1 MPDRKELLQD
11 FYAKYAPDQE
21 LTDERLNAINTK
33 YGDDNKK
40 LLSDFYAK
48 YAPEQELSDERYFA
62 IENKYNLKKKE
73 PTIPPLGQAFK
84 LGGESTPLL
93 PLTSQSR
100 LGEKPKEPLINP
112 KVQTKTDLLGK
123 TKVNE
128 NVKTYSPFTSTIEEL
143 AEYFYNESIGK
154 ITQNM
159 LDKNTRYNY
168 LKTKKEAY
176 DRGYSDDKSLNGKTA
191 EQKYFD
197 DRETYL
203 VDKYLDQNDKE
214 EVQSLAKFKDLRR
227 LGKEKEANVELEKY
241 LNARSAYRKSID
253 DQIVEIKATL
263 PNITDPTERTLAER
277 DIQELEILKKPVYNP
292 EQALVDFNKE
302 NSNEI
307 SNVSKPSES
316 PKEKLRKY
324 TNALYTSVLSRRE
337 KLGLTDDMNGLQR
350 FMAERDI
357 LSNFE
362 GEAFTQKKQ
371 DLDELHAD
379 ELKLRNATKIYE
391 LNRTPYEKDN
401 ALGVF
406 AKSFQNEIIPYKTG
420 VKGVDNV
427 IAGNIQTIIN
437 DAEIVNSATKEQLA
451 LAKQYDK
458 KYEFLSPK
466 WAAQTI
472 APTAAIIYEMI
483 PAAIATEGIAA
494 ISGLGKLNKA
504 INLLAEEGKLTEAGA
519 AYFNGIQNYKIG
531 RGLLKAS
538 ASGVKYGIESQ
549 ALSILAPQI
558 KDEMGFA
565 SGLFA
570 GGVGSALGSL
580 TGKALEGSIKSIAR
594 LFGNKSTDAIR
605 AIESYGT
612 MIAKAKDFSNKVV
625 GETAEEYLEQLAGIY
640 KQSENY
646 NNFITELRKH
656 YETTD
661 AIEEFATI
669 FIMSV
674 GAPAGSTL
682 GRGLIQSGTKLYNN
696 LNKAERKIADE
707 IADELHTE
715 ERTAQSDA
723 INSVVPTQNQ
733 VTQEDLIITP
743 QAPQEITTEP
753 TSTEG
758 VEAIP
763 ISEKTQKRIDE
774 LEAQRDK
781 EIENYKVLFTDNPSE
796 EEKAKRIAEAKQEI
810 ADDYN
815 SQIETIKQKADERAT
830 KRATKG
836 VEAVSIEEQQA
847 IDEAIPNLA
856 EPLKKEIKG
865 LTTIENLMSEG
876 VLEYVDEQT
885 GEPCMKH
892 GIKGNSF
899 KRGSKWEI
907 VKDLKGYKTHEQG
920 GVDLT
925 IGSDGIKIKNGK
937 TDYYAKNGLLM
948 PNN

>member
-84 LGGESTPLL
+84 LGGESTPQL

-100 LGEKPKEPLINP
+100 LGEKPPKDNLTNP
-112 KVQTKTDLLGK
+112 KLQPKIDLLGK

-143 AEYFYNESIGK
+143 AEYFYNESIGN

-176 DRGYSDDKSLNGKTA
+176 DIGYSDDKSLNGKTA

-253 DQIVEIKATL
+253 DQIIEIKATL

-743 QAPQEITTEP
+743 QAPQEITTTP

-758 VEAIP
+758 VEAI
-763 ISEKTQKRIDE
+763 
-774 LEAQRDK
+774 
-781 EIENYKVLFTDNPSE
+781 
-796 EEKAKRIAEAKQEI
+796 
-810 ADDYN
+810 
-815 SQIETIKQKADERAT
+815 
-830 KRATKG
+830 
-836 VEAVSIEEQQA
+836 SIEEQQA

>member
-1 MPDRKELLQD
+1 
-11 FYAKYAPDQE
+11 
-21 LTDERLNAINTK
+21 
-33 YGDDNKK
+33 
-40 LLSDFYAK
+40 
-48 YAPEQELSDERYFA
+48 
-62 IENKYNLKKKE
+62 
-73 PTIPPLGQAFK
+73 
-84 LGGESTPLL
+84 
-93 PLTSQSR
+93 
-100 LGEKPKEPLINP
+100 
-112 KVQTKTDLLGK
+112 
-123 TKVNE
+123 
-128 NVKTYSPFTSTIEEL
+128 
-143 AEYFYNESIGK
+143 
-154 ITQNM
+154 
-159 LDKNTRYNY
+159 
-168 LKTKKEAY
+168 
-176 DRGYSDDKSLNGKTA
+176 
-191 EQKYFD
+191 
-197 DRETYL
+197 
-203 VDKYLDQNDKE
+203 
-214 EVQSLAKFKDLRR
+214 
-227 LGKEKEANVELEKY
+227 
-241 LNARSAYRKSID
+241 
-253 DQIVEIKATL
+253 
-263 PNITDPTERTLAER
+263 
-277 DIQELEILKKPVYNP
+277 
-292 EQALVDFNKE
+292 
-302 NSNEI
+302 
-307 SNVSKPSES
+307 
-316 PKEKLRKY
+316 
-324 TNALYTSVLSRRE
+324 
-337 KLGLTDDMNGLQR
+337 MNGLQR

-781 EIENYKVLFTDNPSE
+781 EIANYKVLFTDNPSE
-796 EEKAKRIAEAKQEI
+796 EVKAQRIAEAKQEI

-815 SQIETIKQKADERAT
+815 SQIEAIKQKATERAA
-830 KRATKG
+830 KR
-836 VEAVSIEEQQA
+836 VEAISIEEQQA

>member
-1 MPDRKELLQD
+1 MPDKIKDAFEAIKGSDIFLDEQD
-11 FYAKYAPDQE
+11 FREQ
-21 LTDERLNAINTK
+21 LTKSPKDVYGLFSSNQQTK
-33 YGDDNKK
+33 DLFLDY
-40 LLSDFYAK
+40 SDF
-48 YAPEQELSDERYFA
+48 
-62 IENKYNLKKKE
+62 ENSFDLKKKQNSQQD
-73 PTIPPLGQAFK
+73 IPPLGQAFK
-84 LGGESTPLL
+84 LGGESTPQL

-100 LGEKPKEPLINP
+100 LGEKPKAKP
-112 KVQTKTDLLGK
+112 KTDLLGK
-123 TKVNE
+123 PISQE
-128 NVKTYSPFTSTIEEL
+128 NVKTYSPFTSTVEEL
-143 AEYFYNESIGK
+143 SQYFHDEYIGK
-154 ITQNM
+154 ITKSM
-159 LDKNTRYNY
+159 LNKNTRYNY

-176 DRGYSDDKSLNGKTA
+176 DIGYSDDKSLNGKTA

-214 EVQSLAKFKDLRR
+214 EVQALVKFKDLRK

-241 LNARSAYRKSID
+241 LNARSAYRKNID
-253 DQIVEIKATL
+253 NQIVEIKATL
-263 PNITDPTERTLAER
+263 PNITDPTEKALAER

-292 EQALVDFNKE
+292 EQALVNFNKE
-302 NSNEI
+302 NSDEI
-307 SNVSKPSES
+307 SNVAKPSES

-324 TNALYTSVLSRRE
+324 TNALYTSVLTRRE
-337 KLGLTDDMNGLQR
+337 ELGLTDDMNGLQR

-357 LSNFE
+357 LSNVE
-362 GEAFTQKKQ
+362 GERFTQKKQ
-371 DLDELHAD
+371 ELDDLHAD

-406 AKSFQNEIIPYKTG
+406 AKIYQSEILPYKKG
-420 VKGVDNV
+420 VTGVDNV

-437 DAEIVNSATKEQLA
+437 DAEIVDSATKEQLA

-458 KYEFLSPK
+458 SYEFLSPK

-472 APTAAIIYEMI
+472 APTAAIISEMI
-483 PAAIATEGIAA
+483 PAVIATEGIAGLA
-494 ISGLGKLNKA
+494 GLGKLNRA

-519 AYFNGIQNYKIG
+519 AYFNSIQNSKIG
-531 RGLLKAS
+531 MGLLKAS
-538 ASGVKYGIESQ
+538 ASGVKYGIESK

-570 GGVGSALGSL
+570 GAGGSALGSL

-625 GETAEEYLEQLAGIY
+625 GETAEEYLEQIAGIY

-682 GRGLIQSGTKLYNN
+682 GRGLLQSSTKLYNN
-696 LNKAERKIADE
+696 LNRAERKVADQ

-715 ERTAQSDA
+715 ERTAQSNA
-723 INSVVPTQNQ
+723 INSVVSPQNQ
-733 VTQEDLIITP
+733 VTQEDLII
-743 QAPQEITTEP
+743 APQEITTEP

-758 VEAIP
+758 VEAI
-763 ISEKTQKRIDE
+763 S
-774 LEAQRDK
+774 
-781 EIENYKVLFTDNPSE
+781 V
-796 EEKAKRIAEAKQEI
+796 
-810 ADDYN
+810 
-815 SQIETIKQKADERAT
+815 
-830 KRATKG
+830 
-836 VEAVSIEEQQA
+836 EEQQA
-847 IDEAIPNLA
+847 IDEAIPNLT

-892 GIKGNSF
+892 GIRGNSF
-899 KRGSKWEI
+899 KRGSEWEI